1 MRAREYAGVKPSSQH
16 LVQMAHDI
24 AANTRTGKTEAEA
37 AGAIADHIQRFCT
50 PNMRKQL
57 LELCRDHPTEVGEE
71 VLMAAQRLSEG

>member
-16 LVQMAHDI
+16 LVQMARDI

-37 AGAIADHIQRFCT
+37 ASAIADHIQRFWT
-50 PNMRKQL
+50 PKMRRQL

-71 VLMAAQRLSEG
+71 ILTAAQRFRDG

>member
-37 AGAIADHIQRFCT
+37 ASAIADHIQRFWT
-50 PNMRKQL
+50 PKMRQQL

-71 VLMAAQRLSEG
+71 ILMAVQRFSEG